1 MNKEIDPQSWFGT
14 REVKG
19 GIPKHFVRATTSMS
33 DESYL
38 WVVKKLL
45 GRFSISS
52 IEVGS
57 SNFSNFGLYTYIY
70 FEDPKEAMIYELRW
84 SGSN

>member
-1 MNKEIDPQSWFGT
+1 MKREIDPQSWFGT

-19 GIPKHFVRATTSMS
+19 GIPKHFVRATTGMS
-33 DESYL
+33 EESYL
-38 WVVKKLL
+38 WVVKKLY
-45 GRFSISS
+45 GRFGTSS
-52 IEVGS
+52 IEI
-57 SNFSNFGLYTYIY
+57 SNFSTFSIDTYIY